1 MTSISKMK
9 HVVVRIALHDGGID
23 NWRIGRDCANY
34 KVTKNALI
42 FLGDNSEWLG
52 WYNLKDVQMWFVT
65 DHIDGQ
71 DDEFVV

>member
-42 FLGDNSEWLG
+42 FLGTIRSG
-52 WYNLKDVQMWFVT
+52 
-65 DHIDGQ
+65 
-71 DDEFVV
+71 